1 MTKIKTENILP
12 FFKGVLASYSQVFFS
27 RNKLF
32 GILLFLVTFIHPYA
46 GMAGLLAVITSLA
59 TAWLIG
65 YDKKLTEQ
73 GIYGFNSLLTALCM
87 GIFFEPSPLLLLLI
101 AITSVFVVFLT
112 VAMQGILYKYN
123 LPFLSIPFL
132 ISVWIVILATRNFNA
147 LSLSPRTIFFLNE
160 LYKLGGNQLVRLY
173 EMSDKIPIPGS
184 IKIYLESLGA
194 IFFQYNLLAGAIIAI
209 GLFFFSRIAFSLS
222 LVGFYSAW
230 IFYKLIGAD
239 ISSLGYSYIGF
250 NYILTAI
257 AIGGYFFIPSF
268 YTYLWVIIVTPMVAF
283 VSLGFQNIFN
293 LFQLP
298 VYSLPFNFLVL
309 LYLYAFRLRSNR
321 SQRMVETIIQR
332 HTPEEN
338 LYSTRVSNE
347 RFRYAHLVP
356 IKLPF
361 WGEWTVMQ
369 GYNGEYTHQ
378 DDWRFAWDFI
388 IVDSHKMQYSGEGVK
403 PEDYYCFGKPVI
415 APADGEIAVI
425 EKDVDDNPIGKV
437 NMVKNWG
444 NTVVIKH
451 SPYLYSQ
458 LSHLKKGSIKVKPG
472 DQVKAG
478 QVLGVCGNSGRSP
491 YPHLHFQL
499 QSTPFIGSKTIQYPI
514 SHYLLTK
521 ENGKF
526 LQQFQFPSEKDTVS
540 NLTVHPLLKKS
551 FDLVP
556 GQKIKVTFLLNGKET
571 SATWEVATNIYNE
584 SYLYCPRYKSAAYF
598 INDGVFFRFVHFE
611 GNRKSMLYY
620 FYLAYYEIV
629 MSTDAD
635 KGIESEIP
643 AFQVFKPHELI
654 VQDILAPFLQ
664 FIHARYML
672 RNQTDYTLLTSDE
685 IGLFSE
691 VTKIYAFRAKKR
703 LKFESTISQEGF
715 GKIKIYEE

>member
-1 MTKIKTENILP
+1 
-12 FFKGVLASYSQVFFS
+12 
-27 RNKLF
+27 
-32 GILLFLVTFIHPYA
+32 
-46 GMAGLLAVITSLA
+46 
-59 TAWLIG
+59 
-65 YDKKLTEQ
+65 
-73 GIYGFNSLLTALCM
+73 
-87 GIFFEPSPLLLLLI
+87 
-101 AITSVFVVFLT
+101 
-112 VAMQGILYKYN
+112 
-123 LPFLSIPFL
+123 
-132 ISVWIVILATRNFNA
+132 
-147 LSLSPRTIFFLNE
+147 
-160 LYKLGGNQLVRLY
+160 
-173 EMSDKIPIPGS
+173 
-184 IKIYLESLGA
+184 
-194 IFFQYNLLAGAIIAI
+194 
-209 GLFFFSRIAFSLS
+209 
-222 LVGFYSAW
+222 
-230 IFYKLIGAD
+230 
-239 ISSLGYSYIGF
+239 
-250 NYILTAI
+250 
-257 AIGGYFFIPSF
+257 
-268 YTYLWVIIVTPMVAF
+268 MVAF

-347 RFRYAHLVP
+347 RFRYAHPVP

-378 DDWRFAWDFI
+378 DDWRFAWDYI
-388 IVDSHKMQYSGEGVK
+388 IVDSHKMQYSGEGVQ

-425 EKDVDDNPIGKV
+425 ENDVDDNPIGKV

-664 FIHARYML
+664 YIHARYML

>member
-184 IKIYLESLGA
+184 VKIYLESLGA

-222 LVGFYSAW
+222 LLGFYSAW

-257 AIGGYFFIPSF
+257 A
-268 YTYLWVIIVTPMVAF
+268 
-283 VSLGFQNIFN
+283 
-293 LFQLP
+293 
-298 VYSLPFNFLVL
+298 
-309 LYLYAFRLRSNR
+309 
-321 SQRMVETIIQR
+321 
-332 HTPEEN
+332 
-338 LYSTRVSNE
+338 
-347 RFRYAHLVP
+347 
-356 IKLPF
+356 
-361 WGEWTVMQ
+361 
-369 GYNGEYTHQ
+369 
-378 DDWRFAWDFI
+378 
-388 IVDSHKMQYSGEGVK
+388 
-403 PEDYYCFGKPVI
+403 
-415 APADGEIAVI
+415 
-425 EKDVDDNPIGKV
+425 
-437 NMVKNWG
+437 
-444 NTVVIKH
+444 
-451 SPYLYSQ
+451 
-458 LSHLKKGSIKVKPG
+458 
-472 DQVKAG
+472 
-478 QVLGVCGNSGRSP
+478 
-491 YPHLHFQL
+491 
-499 QSTPFIGSKTIQYPI
+499 
-514 SHYLLTK
+514 
-521 ENGKF
+521 
-526 LQQFQFPSEKDTVS
+526 
-540 NLTVHPLLKKS
+540 
-551 FDLVP
+551 
-556 GQKIKVTFLLNGKET
+556 
-571 SATWEVATNIYNE
+571 
-584 SYLYCPRYKSAAYF
+584 
-598 INDGVFFRFVHFE
+598 
-611 GNRKSMLYY
+611 
-620 FYLAYYEIV
+620 
-629 MSTDAD
+629 
-635 KGIESEIP
+635 
-643 AFQVFKPHELI
+643 
-654 VQDILAPFLQ
+654 
-664 FIHARYML
+664 
-672 RNQTDYTLLTSDE
+672 
-685 IGLFSE
+685 
-691 VTKIYAFRAKKR
+691 
-703 LKFESTISQEGF
+703 
-715 GKIKIYEE
+715 